1 VKIRNLVSQLVLAGT
16 VGKKPT
22 RHKPGA
28 DQPVRV
34 SRPLKERKRELARIL
49 REKKAGLR

>member
-34 SRPLKERKRELARIL
+34 SRPLKERKRQLAKIL
-49 REKKAGLR
+49 AEKKAGLR

>member
-1 VKIRNLVSQLVLAGT
+1 MKIRNLVSQLVLAGT

-49 REKKAGLR
+49 ADKKAGLR

>member
-22 RHKPGA
+22 RHKPESN
-28 DQPVRV
+28 QPVRV

-49 REKKAGLR
+49 AEKKAGLR

>member
-49 REKKAGLR
+49 AEKKAGLR

>member
-1 VKIRNLVSQLVLAGT
+1 MKIRNLVSQLVLAGT

-34 SRPLKERKRELARIL
+34 SRPLKERKRQLAKIL
-49 REKKAGLR
+49 AEKKAGLR

>member
-1 VKIRNLVSQLVLAGT
+1 MKIRNLVSQLVLAGT

-49 REKKAGLR
+49 AEKKAGLR

>member
-34 SRPLKERKRELARIL
+34 SRPLKERKKELARIL
-49 REKKAGLR
+49 AEKKAGLR

>member
-16 VGKKPT
+16 VGKNPT
-22 RHKPGA
+22 RHKPGS